1 MTKRQRPPHQ
11 GSGRWSRTAA
21 HRPHPQS
28 INNFTPDHTPT
39 SAPAKDHD
47 SSSEEDG
54 EIRPLKRMKLTSST
68 SGDFHASTNNNTR
81 SLKNARSLSYAEG
94 SHRGNRT
101 FAKLKNNRSLSY
113 SHVQHTRAVIPQHR
127 ISSSARPILSGMEP
141 ADLHN
146 LVQAYKAAEEAQKV
160 EAQRKVV
167 DGALRKIERWADLW
181 LEGKLSGDEDWA
193 TLSLAWM
200 MPDN

>member
-1 MTKRQRPPHQ
+1 MSKRQRATHT

-21 HRPHPQS
+21 HRPHPQAV
-28 INNFTPDHTPT
+28 NNPKPVQNPT
-39 SAPAKDHD
+39 SVAAKDND

-68 SGDFHASTNNNTR
+68 SGDYHGPAKNNIR
-81 SLKNARSLSYAEG
+81 GLKNTRSLSYAEG
-94 SHRGNRT
+94 SHRGNRS
-101 FAKLKNNRSLSY
+101 FAKLKSNRSLSY
-113 SHVQHTRAVIPQHR
+113 SQVQHTRAVAPRHH
-127 ISSSARPILSGMEP
+127 SSARPILSGMEP

-146 LVQAYKAAEEAQKV
+146 LVQAYKAAEEAQKL
-160 EAQRKVV
+160 EAQRQVV
-167 DGALRKIERWADLW
+167 DRALRKIEKWADMW

-193 TLSLAWM
+193 TLGLAWM